1 MPNCLKCGK
10 PLKLIG
16 KERKNGKGNYTDWKD
31 NNKNPREL
39 HKSCWKQEQ
48 KYLYKREPEYL
59 YKREP
64 EYKDFYYEFKRWS
77 ITDDEYLYEREPE

>member
-31 NNKNPREL
+31 NDDKPREY
-39 HKSCWKQEQ
+39 HKKCYLEEQ
-48 KYLYKREPEYL
+48 K
-59 YKREP
+59 
-64 EYKDFYYEFKRWS
+64 YKDFYRQFKIWD
-77 ITDDEYLYEREPE
+77 IKDTDKIDFLFN

>member
-16 KERKNGKGNYTDWKD
+16 KERKNGKGNYIDWKD

-39 HKSCWKQEQ
+39 HKKCFVEEQ
-48 KYLYKREPEYL
+48 KYLCERK
-59 YKREP
+59 P

-77 ITDDEYLYEREPE
+77 ITDDDKIDFLLN